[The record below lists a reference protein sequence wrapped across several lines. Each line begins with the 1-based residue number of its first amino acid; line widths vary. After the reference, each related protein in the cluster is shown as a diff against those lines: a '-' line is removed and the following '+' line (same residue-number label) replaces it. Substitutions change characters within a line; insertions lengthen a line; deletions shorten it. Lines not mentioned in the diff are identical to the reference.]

1 MGRTSKSMEH
11 SGGDNMNIVNKRR
24 IFLMVS
30 LLMILAGVIMFFI
43 NGLNY
48 GIDFTG
54 GTLIQINAG
63 QFIPVD
69 EAREIVEKFDPNMS
83 IIHGGNEKEELIIK
97 STLDLSNN
105 DITSITEAFEEKYN
119 IDSKNILSEKIGA
132 TMGREIQQKAFL
144 SILISTVAML
154 GYISFRFEFK
164 FGLAAII
171 ALIHDVL
178 ITISAYAILGLPVN
192 SSFIAAIL
200 TIVGYSIND
209 TIVIFDRI
217 REEKRLNPREKL
229 DNIINNSIKHSLR
242 RTINTTI
249 TTLLA
254 VVVLYILGVE
264 DIKVLALPLLIGMIA
279 GTYSS
284 IFIAP
289 TLWYDFKNHKTK
301 TAK

>member
-1 MGRTSKSMEH
+1 MGH
-11 SGGDNMNIVNKRR
+11 SGGDNMNIVKKRK
-24 IFLMVS
+24 IFLGIS
-30 LLMILAGVIMFFI
+30 LGIIAIGIIMFLI

-63 QFIPVD
+63 QFIPVED
-69 EAREIVEKFDPNMS
+69 AKEIVDEFDPNMS
-83 IIHGGNEKEELIIK
+83 IIHGGNAKEELIIK

-105 DITSITEAFEEKYN
+105 DISTITESFAKKYN
-119 IDSKNILSEKIGA
+119 IDTKSVLSEKIGA
-132 TMGREIQQKAFL
+132 TMGKEIQQKAVL
-144 SILISTVAML
+144 SIGIATIAML
-154 GYISFRFEFK
+154 AYITFRFEFQ

-178 ITISAYAILGLPVN
+178 ITISVYAILGLPVN

-217 REEKRLNPREKL
+217 REEMRLNPREEL
-229 DNIINNSIKHSLR
+229 DSIINGGIKHSLR

-254 VVVLYILGVE
+254 VAILYILGVE
-264 DIKVLALPLLIGMIA
+264 DIKILALPLLLGMIS

-289 TLWYDFKNHKTK
+289 TLWYDFKNYKTK

>member
-1 MGRTSKSMEH
+1 MGLR
-11 SGGDNMNIVNKRR
+11 GGGKMNIVKNKK
-24 IFLMVS
+24 IFFMIS
-30 LLMILAGVIMFFI
+30 LSIMIIGVVMYFI
-43 NGLNY
+43 NGVNF

-54 GTLIQINAG
+54 GTVIQINAG

-69 EAREIVEKFDPNMS
+69 EVKELVSEFDPNMS
-83 IIHGGNEKEELIIK
+83 VIHGGADKHELIIK
-97 STLDLSNN
+97 STLDLSN
-105 DITSITEAFEEKYN
+105 TELSAIADKFAEKYN
-119 IDSKNILSEKIGA
+119 IDTKNNLQSDKNGPSMGKEIREKAILSVG
-132 TMGREIQQKAFL
+132 
-144 SILISTVAML
+144 ISAIAML
-154 GYISFRFEFK
+154 IYITFRFEFK

-171 ALIHDVL
+171 ALLHDVL
-178 ITISAYAILGLPVN
+178 ITISVYIIFKLPVN

-217 REEKRLNPREKL
+217 REEMKLNPRESFE
-229 DNIINNSIKHSLR
+229 NIVNSSVKHSLR

-249 TTLLA
+249 TTILA
-254 VVVLYILGVE
+254 VLVLYILGVE
-264 DIKVLALPLLIGMIA
+264 DIRVLTLPLLLGMLS

-289 TLWYDFKNHKTK
+289 TLWHYFRTYKTK